1 MSSVEAP
8 EGTDSPAAG
17 PRDEGHGE
25 ASPGSEAPVL
35 GSPGVASSK
44 ATRGSRVPSNA
55 SVSQEEESSGS
66 DNESS
71 DEDSDEGVARRM
83 KSSVAQIVVSD

>member
-25 ASPGSEAPVL
+25 ASPGSEAPL